1 MQAETFSISLPESNE
16 LTFKNS
22 MQASD
27 NTSQSDSEN
36 PSIDLELSTVREEES
51 PAFLLLRTA
60 LSPLILLTN
69 MAMHSIQQIKGAPA
83 NKLNNA
89 QNDNQRSNESS
100 LTTALTQGSNQIDFS
115 FEQIDLTPQQ
125 INPNTSWENLPSLP
139 TTPSILSLDPAQ
151 QHNTIDLW

>member
-1 MQAETFSISLPESNE
+1 
-16 LTFKNS
+16 

-100 LTTALTQGSNQIDFS
+100 LTTALPQESNQIDFS
-115 FEQIDLTPQQ
+115 FKGIELTPPK
-125 INPNTSWENLPSLP
+125 INPDTSWEKFPSLP
-139 TTPSILSLDPAQ
+139 IAPTISSLDADQ
-151 QHNTIDLW
+151 QHSIHDLW